1 MFGKLFTFF
10 PLKWVYLIA
19 IFIFELGSLICAVA
33 PNSPALIV
41 GRAIAGLGSAGVFSG
56 SYLIIATSVPLARR
70 PAFNGLIGGV
80 YGVSSVVGPLMGGAF
95 TTHSTWRWC
104 FYINLPIGGIAMLVI
119 AFFFEAVHRAV
130 YLSWRERL
138 EQFDI
143 IGTVLFIPSIVCVL
157 LAMEWGG
164 TTYAW
169 SSGRII
175 ALFVIFGV
183 TLIAFIAVQFWRPQY
198 ATLSPSM
205 LGKRNVWASALFAF
219 FMGSAY
225 YVAVYYI
232 PIWFQA
238 VKNVSA
244 YESGIRNIPL
254 LLAVVFGTIA
264 SGAGVTIVGFYTPFM
279 LVSTALT
286 SIGAGLLTTWEVDTG
301 SGKWIGYQIL
311 LGLGIGIGLQLPMV
325 AIQTVLDASEIP
337 IATALII
344 FCQLFGASIF
354 VSVGDNVITNDLK
367 EYIAENIPGV
377 DAAQVALAGATNIAS
392 EIPSQYLPGLISA
405 YNNAITTVF
414 IIVIVMACST
424 IFGSAPMKW
433 VSVKGKNV
441 PGGAGA

>member
-1 MFGKLFTFF
+1 MFLVAFDSTIIATAVPQITDQFNSLNYVGWYGSAYLLTTSAFQTGIRQIIHIF
-10 PLKWVYLIA
+10 PLKWVY
-19 IFIFELGSLICAVA
+19 FELGSLICAVT
-33 PNSPALIV
+33 PNSPALIL

-56 SYLIIATSVPLARR
+56 
-70 PAFNGLIGGV
+70 
-80 YGVSSVVGPLMGGAF
+80 VSSVVGPLMGGAV

-104 FYINLPIGGIAMLVI
+104 FYINLPIGAIAMSVI

-130 YLSWRERL
+130 YLPWRERL
-138 EQFDI
+138 EQFVI

-157 LAMEWGG
+157 LAMQMGG

-198 ATLSPSM
+198 AALSPSV
-205 LGKRNVWASALFAF
+205 LGKRNAWASALFAF
-219 FMGSAY
+219 FMGTAY
-225 YVAVYYI
+225 YAAVYYI

-238 VKNVSA
+238 KNVSA
-244 YESGIRNIPL
+244 NESGIRNIPL
-254 LLAVVFGTIA
+254 RLAVVFGTIA
-264 SGAGVTIVGFYTPFM
+264 SGAGVTIFGFYTPFM
-279 LVSTALT
+279 LVSMALA
-286 SIGAGLLTTWEVDTG
+286 SIGAGLLTTWDVDTG
-301 SGKWIGYQIL
+301 SGKWIGYQIV

-354 VSVGDNVITNDLK
+354 VSVGDNAITNDLK

-433 VSVKGKNV
+433 V
-441 PGGAGA
+441 